1 MKALWK
7 LVNIR
12 LCPAVALALSV
23 AAPASIARTSPISY
37 QGVLTVEGRP
47 ANGSYDLSFQLFD
60 ALTGGNQVSLT
71 ITNAN
76 QAVSNGLFRA
86 TLDFGGDAFS
96 GSERWLQIGVRT
108 NGSAEA
114 FVLLAPR
121 QLVTAAPYALYALSA
136 NVAQTAGSL
145 AATNVMDQSPQ
156 AQAVGQTV
164 TTGANNVF
172 TGSNDFSGNTTFGK
186 PPLGSAA
193 GFTNIPAANFTGT
206 LQAGQFPAITGD
218 VTTKAGSLATSIAAG
233 AVSYAKMQNISASQ
247 VLLGRSSAGAGSPQ
261 EVPVGTA
268 LGWLGTTRGDILEYG
283 SSGWSVIG
291 PANAGYPLLSQGSGA
306 DPAYGTLPASS
317 ITPGGALPP
326 LNGSALTG
334 LTGANVAGTVPSA
347 ASAGYASI
355 SANPTN
361 GVLTNSIYATNVT
374 SIGAATN
381 QGGTYFGS
389 AGQAVIDSM
398 GDITTSGLITSTA
411 SGANQFSGAIQ
422 AVGFQGLPGT
432 ASAMSVGDG
441 TVTTAILNGTNG
453 TLSAGGVTATNGMT
467 NLALTASELIGTDT
481 ANGQTSI
488 AVGSGLQLAGG
499 TLSATGGGGSLSEN
513 NFWTGSNSFSAVYV
527 TNLTAN
533 LISGN
538 GANLS
543 DIPLSALAQGG
554 ASLNQ
559 VPIWNGSAWA
569 PGDQSGGSG
578 GSATNAISVV
588 SSNSTQVVTAATNL
602 DFWNSETIAA
612 GVTNTGGRA
621 DIGLSIVPGSIGQS
635 QLSFVAATNGG
646 PVPIVKVTTP
656 SVIVTNGTTQL
667 ITHSNV
673 LAVSFGNS
681 FAGLNTGLTNAA
693 GQTMDTAI
701 NNATNRLGT
710 AAYSPATAF
719 DAFGTALNA
728 TNGLSSSELQSKIGA
743 GVYDPSGAALNATNP
758 LSALAYAS
766 VGAGLTLSSGTLAA
780 TSGGSGSLSANN
792 VWTGSNNFSAV
803 YVTNLNVSTQS
814 VAVVTATNLTAT
826 LVSGNGANLVNIP
839 LSGLAQGGASLN
851 QVPVWNGSA
860 WAPGDQS
867 GGSGGGAT
875 NAVSVVSSNSTQVVP
890 AATNLDFWLTA
901 TIAPALTNTGGRADV
916 GLSIV
921 PGSIGQSQLSF
932 VAATNGGPI
941 AGSQVVTGLGYA
953 PATNTYAGI
962 SNAVQFVIATNGGP
976 VAIVNVTAPGQIV
989 TNGNSTAVTLSNQ
1002 LTVIGGYS
1010 NGITGTLNVQGQYG
1024 TNGLFAGNYGL
1035 LLTNG
1040 LGSITLSNGAII
1052 PSAGVLQPINGPANL
1067 TLSAGGAYNT
1077 NLTASITLGSFAG
1090 VPSAALWSIY
1100 LRCAN
1105 SSSSTYTVTFPA
1117 GCIGTGN
1124 GTPPVY
1130 YVTNGTRA
1138 VFQISGWGTTDTNVN
1153 WFPYY

>member
-1 MKALWK
+1 M
-7 LVNIR
+7 
-12 LCPAVALALSV
+12 
-23 AAPASIARTSPISY
+23 
-37 QGVLTVEGRP
+37 
-47 ANGSYDLSFQLFD
+47 
-60 ALTGGNQVSLT
+60 
-71 ITNAN
+71 
-76 QAVSNGLFRA
+76 
-86 TLDFGGDAFS
+86 
-96 GSERWLQIGVRT
+96 
-108 NGSAEA
+108 
-114 FVLLAPR
+114 
-121 QLVTAAPYALYALSA
+121 
-136 NVAQTAGSL
+136 
-145 AATNVMDQSPQ
+145 
-156 AQAVGQTV
+156 
-164 TTGANNVF
+164 
-172 TGSNDFSGNTTFGK
+172 
-186 PPLGSAA
+186 
-193 GFTNIPAANFTGT
+193 
-206 LQAGQFPAITGD
+206 
-218 VTTKAGSLATSIAAG
+218 
-233 AVSYAKMQNISASQ
+233 
-247 VLLGRSSAGAGSPQ
+247 
-261 EVPVGTA
+261 
-268 LGWLGTTRGDILEYG
+268 
-283 SSGWSVIG
+283 
-291 PANAGYPLLSQGSGA
+291 
-306 DPAYGTLPASS
+306 
-317 ITPGGALPP
+317 
-326 LNGSALTG
+326 NGSALTG

-361 GVLTNSIYATNVT
+361 ELLTNSIYATNVT

-411 SGANQFSGAIQ
+411 SGTNRFSGAIQ
-422 AVGFQGLPGT
+422 AVGFQGPPGT

-453 TLSAGGVTATNGMT
+453 TLSAGGITATNGMT

-488 AVGSGLQLAGG
+488 ALGSGLQLAGG

-543 DIPLSALAQGG
+543 GIPLSALAQGG

-569 PGDQSGGSG
+569 ADQSGGSG

-602 DFWNSETIAA
+602 DFWDTETIVA

-646 PVPIVKVTTP
+646 PVAIVKVTTP
-656 SVIVTNGTTQL
+656 SAIVTNGTTQL

-681 FAGLNTGLTNAA
+681 FAGLNAGLTNAA
-693 GQTMDTAI
+693 GQTIDTAI

-728 TNGLSSSELQSKIGA
+728 TNGLSSCRLQSKIGA

-780 TSGGSGSLSANN
+780 TSGGSGGLSANN

-814 VAVVTATNLTAT
+814 VAVVTASNLTAT

-839 LSGLAQGGASLN
+839 LLGLAQGGASLN

-860 WAPGDQS
+860 WAGRPERRVRRGRDQRRQRRLQQLDPGRPRGHQPRFLAHRNHCAGRHQH
-867 GGSGGGAT
+867 GGQA
-875 NAVSVVSSNSTQVVP
+875 N
-890 AATNLDFWLTA
+890 
-901 TIAPALTNTGGRADV
+901 V

-932 VAATNGGPI
+932 VAATNGGAI
-941 AGSQVVTGLGYA
+941 AGSQVISGLGYA

-1010 NGITGTLNVQGQYG
+1010 NGITGTLNVQGQDRDQWPLRG
-1024 TNGLFAGNYGL
+1024 ELRPAAHQRPWLDHSEQWRNHSQRRGPAADQRAGQPDPLGGRRLQHQPDREHHAWRLRRCAERRAVEHLSAVCQLLLLHLHGDIPRRLHRDRQWDAAGL
-1035 LLTNG
+1035 L
-1040 LGSITLSNGAII
+1040 
-1052 PSAGVLQPINGPANL
+1052 
-1067 TLSAGGAYNT
+1067 
-1077 NLTASITLGSFAG
+1077 
-1090 VPSAALWSIY
+1090 
-1100 LRCAN
+1100 C
-1105 SSSSTYTVTFPA
+1105 
-1117 GCIGTGN
+1117 
-1124 GTPPVY
+1124 
-1130 YVTNGTRA
+1130 
-1138 VFQISGWGTTDTNVN
+1138 D
-1153 WFPYY
+1153 